1 MPAGDGSSSLTDILG
16 ILSVLFLVAANG
28 FFVAAEFSLVAV
40 RKSRVAELV
49 AAGRM
54 NAVALH
60 RALDN
65 LDANL
70 AATQLGITISS
81 LALGWIGEPALAHLV
96 EPLLAGLP
104 ESWAYFGSHAIA
116 VAIAF
121 IIITTLHI
129 VLGELAPKS
138 LALQRSEGTALW
150 IVRPLGLFLFLLR
163 PAIVTLNGLGNL
175 VLRACGLQPG
185 AGEGALHS
193 AEELRLLVQ
202 ASQEAGILEQAQ
214 REVVVRVLKI
224 GDRRIGDIM
233 TPRHDVD
240 WIDAGDSR
248 EEMIRS
254 IRECRHEQLLVG
266 RGSIDEPLGMVLKK
280 DLLDQLLDGGQLDP
294 TAVMR
299 EPLVVYEA
307 TPIVKVLERFKQSPV
322 RLITVMDE
330 YGSLEGIVTQT
341 DLLEAMAGDLPG
353 VDGEA
358 PDIVEREDGSLLVDG
373 MMPAHDAFDHLGIRI
388 RPDDGDFRTIAGFAL
403 VQLGHLPEIG
413 EAFAYEGWRFEIL
426 DLDGRRIDKLLVSR
440 RPQSPLVA
448 KGAAKAR

>member
-54 NAVALH
+54 NAAALH

-104 ESWAYFGSHAIA
+104 QSWAYFGSHAIA

-240 WIDAGDSR
+240 WIDAGDTR
-248 EEMIRS
+248 EEMIRT

-266 RGSIDEPLGMVLKK
+266 RDSIDEPLGMVLKK
-280 DLLDQLLDGGQLDP
+280 DLLDQLLDGAQLDP
-294 TAVMR
+294 IAVMR

-330 YGSLEGIVTQT
+330 YGGLEGIVTQT

-353 VDGEA
+353 ADGEA

-373 MMPAHDAFDHLGIRI
+373 MMPAHDAFDRLNIRI
-388 RPDDGDFRTIAGFAL
+388 RPGDGDFRTIAGFAL

-413 EAFAYEGWRFEIL
+413 ETFAYEGWRFEIL

-440 RPQSPLVA
+440 APQSPSAA
-448 KGAAKAR
+448 KGAKRSG